1 MHGCNWIL
9 HVGSHPFFFAGQSD
23 QWSFHDISDSPNR
36 NFVFAS
42 VTALQQSAIDNSKVA
57 TFSRTVRLTSNFPAE
72 PHVPS
77 MSEVR
82 GEAI

>member
-1 MHGCNWIL
+1 MWEVIH
-9 HVGSHPFFFAGQSD
+9 SFFAGQSD

-42 VTALQQSAIDNSKVA
+42 VIALPQSASDNSKVA
-57 TFSRTVRLTSNFPAE
+57 SFSRTVRLTSDFPAE
-72 PHVPS
+72 PFVPS

-82 GEAI
+82 AQAI